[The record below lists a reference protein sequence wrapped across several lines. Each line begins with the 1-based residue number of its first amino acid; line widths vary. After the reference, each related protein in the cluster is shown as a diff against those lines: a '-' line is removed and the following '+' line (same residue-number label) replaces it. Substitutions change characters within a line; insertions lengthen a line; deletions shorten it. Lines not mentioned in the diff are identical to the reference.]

1 MAAATKFTII
11 RFNED
16 VLNLI
21 CKQAALD
28 GQTPTEFIR
37 NIVLENLEDSLDYQD
52 AFKIIHE
59 SHGKTISREDVKKQ
73 LGL

>member
-28 GQTPTEFIR
+28 GQTPT
-37 NIVLENLEDSLDYQD
+37 
-52 AFKIIHE
+52 
-59 SHGKTISREDVKKQ
+59 
-73 LGL
+73 